1 MDVSCDLKDTGEYD
15 TSCEVLFQFVE
26 LCIGSQ
32 CSRRVRRKSVLSTS
46 LIFITYTCCDP
57 SSLSVPISRCLPVAI
72 HCGYLLR
79 SSSGSSDTFLQ
90 MIANPTTTDC
100 FSARESRNANEV
112 KSSKHEQSRYV
123 G

>member
-1 MDVSCDLKDTGEYD
+1 MHWKSMPQKSAKEERTIYFFDLYYLYLLRSIVITCSDQ
-15 TSCEVLFQFVE
+15 SLFT
-26 LCIGSQ
+26 C
-32 CSRRVRRKSVLSTS
+32 RNPS
-46 LIFITYTCCDP
+46 L
-57 SSLSVPISRCLPVAI
+57 L
-72 HCGYLLR
+72 LLR